1 MAKMRLTYGEVLAI
15 VNAGM
20 LDVSA
25 RTLPTRE
32 RYNVFDL
39 KQQLREALKKLDERG
54 KELLKECGIEDAAAF
69 DARNEELRGKVKD
82 GSITREEQKELDGN
96 EAKLATYFAQRNE
109 MRKDTIKMEVR
120 PIGCE
125 AWFALR
131 DENARAKALVN
142 VKDDDGKE
150 VQKEEEKDLIPDLVE
165 SVLFGKFWTAP
176 EDEKPETA
184 EEV

>member
-1 MAKMRLTYGEVLAI
+1 MKMRLTYGEVLAI

-20 LDVSA
+20 LEVSA

-69 DARNEELRGKVKD
+69 DARNDVLRKKKDLTEEERA
-82 GSITREEQKELDGN
+82 ELDAN
-96 EAKLATYFAQRNE
+96 RAKLETYFAQRNE
-109 MRKDTIKMEVR
+109 MHKDTVKMEVR
-120 PIGCE
+120 PVGCE

-131 DENARAKALVN
+131 DENAA
-142 VKDDDGKE
+142 VKGEDGKE
-150 VQKEEEKDLIPDLVE
+150 RDLIPDYVE
-165 SVLFGKFWTAP
+165 SLLFGKFWTAP
-176 EDEKPETA
+176 EEDRPA
-184 EEV
+184 EENKTEEV

>member
-15 VNAGM
+15 VNAGI
-20 LDVSA
+20 LDAGA

-39 KQQLREALKKLDERG
+39 KQQLREALKKIDERG
-54 KELLKECGIEDAAAF
+54 KELLKECGIEDASAF

-82 GSITREEQKELDGN
+82 GTITGEERKELDGN
-96 EAKLATYFAQRNE
+96 RAKLETYFAQRNE
-109 MRKDTIKMEVR
+109 MHNDTIKMEVR

-131 DENARAKALVN
+131 DENAK
-142 VKDDDGKE
+142 VKVG
-150 VQKEEEKDLIPDLVE
+150 EEEKDLIPDYTE

-176 EDEKPETA
+176 EEEKPA
-184 EEV
+184 EEAKTEEV

>member
-15 VNAGM
+15 VNSGM
-20 LDVSA
+20 LNVSA

-54 KELLKECGIEDAAAF
+54 KELLRECGIEDAAAF

-82 GSITREEQKELDGN
+82 GSITGEEQKELDGN
-96 EAKLATYFAQRNE
+96 RAKLETYFAQRNE
-109 MRKDTIKMEVR
+109 MHNDTIKMEVR

-131 DENARAKALVN
+131 DENAA
-142 VKDDDGKE
+142 VKGEDGK
-150 VQKEEEKDLIPDLVE
+150 EKDLIPDYVE

-176 EDEKPETA
+176 EEEKPAQDRPEAA

>member
-82 GSITREEQKELDGN
+82 GSITGEEQKELDGN

-131 DENARAKALVN
+131 DENTA
-142 VKDDDGKE
+142 VKGEDGRE
-150 VQKEEEKDLIPDLVE
+150 HDLLPDWAE
-165 SVLFGKFWTAP
+165 SILFNKFWLAP
-176 EDEKPETA
+176 QEESGKQPVET
-184 EEV
+184 E

>member
-20 LDVSA
+20 LEVSA

-39 KQQLREALKKLDERG
+39 KQQLREALRKREERE
-54 KELLKECGIEDAAAF
+54 KELIKECGIEDAAAF
-69 DARNEELRGKVKD
+69 DARNEELRGKAKD
-82 GSITREEQKELDGN
+82 GSLSAEERKELDGN
-96 EAKLATYFAQRNE
+96 RAKLETYFAQRTE
-109 MRKDTIKMEVR
+109 LDKDSVKMEVR
-120 PIGCE
+120 PIGYE

-131 DENARAKALVN
+131 DENAGTR
-142 VKDDDGKE
+142 VKVGDKE
-150 VQKEEEKDLIPDLVE
+150 TEADLIPDWAE
-165 SVLFGKFWTAP
+165 AILFGKFWTAP
-176 EDEKPETA
+176 EDGKPAEKKPETA